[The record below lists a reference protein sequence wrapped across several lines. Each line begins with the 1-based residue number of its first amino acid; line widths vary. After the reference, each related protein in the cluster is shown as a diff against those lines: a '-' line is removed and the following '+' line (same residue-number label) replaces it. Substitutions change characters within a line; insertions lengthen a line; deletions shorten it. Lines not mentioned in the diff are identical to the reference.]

1 MDFSVALTQV
11 FSFLSIRI
19 ASDNIPHTMGL
30 LEKKWKELDPNRPF
44 NFLFL
49 DDSFD
54 SQYRREERL
63 KNITFYFSFLAVLIG
78 CLGLFGMASFT
89 AEQRTKEIGIRKVL
103 GASGSAISRVFLDK
117 ILFF

>member
-1 MDFSVALTQV
+1 MECCWQKLC
-11 FSFLSIRI
+11 
-19 ASDNIPHTMGL
+19 PHTIGL
-30 LEKKWKELDPNRPF
+30 LEKEWKEQDPNRPF

-63 KNITFYFSFLAVLIG
+63 KTITFYFSFLAILIG

-103 GASGSAISRVFLDK
+103 GASGSMIYWVFLDK
-117 ILFF
+117 SFFF